1 MDIIDFHVHI
11 YPDKIADRAVKSVGD
26 FYNLDMDGTGTAE
39 KVLADNKRL
48 GVKASVVHSVA
59 VSASR
64 VEAINDYIASECKAH
79 KEFYGF
85 GTMHAD
91 FDNKIEETKRFLDL
105 GLKGVKIHPD
115 TQLFN
120 MDDERMFELYD
131 FLQQTKTPILIHTGD
146 YRYDYS
152 HPRRLKNILKQFP
165 DLVAIG
171 AHFGGWSV
179 FDLAVEYLKDVNCY
193 LDTSSSFPMIGLKR
207 AKELIRI
214 YGADRMVYGTDF
226 PMWDLEKSLNDFM
239 DLKLTEDENKL
250 ILCEN
255 AKKILKIKERTK

>member
-11 YPDKIADRAVKSVGD
+11 YPDKVAKRAVESVGD
-26 FYNLDMDGTGTAE
+26 FYNIKMSGNGTAE
-39 KVLADNKRL
+39 ALLEYDKKI
-48 GVKASVVHSVA
+48 GVTNCVVHSVA

-64 VEAINDYIASECKAH
+64 VEAINNFIASECEKH

-85 GTMHAD
+85 GTIHAD
-91 FDNKIEETKRFLDL
+91 FENKIEETERFLKL

-131 FLQQTKTPILIHTGD
+131 FLQQTQTPILIHCGD

-152 HPRRLKNILKQFP
+152 HPRRLKNVLKQFP
-165 DLVAIG
+165 DLIAIG
-171 AHFGGWSV
+171 AHFGGWSL
-179 FDLAVEYLKDVNCY
+179 FDLAVEYLKDEKCY
-193 LDTSSSFPMIGLKR
+193 LDTSSSFEMLGLKR

-226 PMWDLEKSLNDFM
+226 PMWDCKKELDNFMKLE
-239 DLKLTEDENKL
+239 LTQEENEL
-250 ILCEN
+250 ILNKN
-255 AKKILKIKERTK
+255 AKKILKIKECKK